1 MSQTITYDVAK
12 TLKKG
17 DTLYHNIIEFT
28 LEDGTTVPATATV
41 LGRVKKVSGPDEFH
55 LPIHQNYGAD
65 ADVFMSRF
73 GSTLWRTTPE
83 KEVQV
88 DPARVRRQR
97 SVVTVTGRIVDET
110 GHLLQVAQDQLLAVA
125 KRVKRT
131 RG

>member
-1 MSQTITYDVAK
+1 MSQTVTYEVAK

-73 GSTLWRTTPE
+73 GSTFWRTTPE

-97 SVVTVTGRIVDET
+97 SVVTVTGRVVDET
-110 GHLLQVAQDQLLAVA
+110 AHLLQNAQDQLLAVA
-125 KRVKRT
+125 KRVKRS

>member
-1 MSQTITYDVAK
+1 MSQSVTYEVAK

-73 GSTLWRTTPE
+73 GSTLWRTEEE
-83 KEVQV
+83 KQV
-88 DPARVRRQR
+88 AVEPVRVRRQR
-97 SVVTVTGRIVDET
+97 SVVTTTGRLVDET
-110 GHLLQVAQDQLLAVA
+110 GHLLQVAQEQLMAVA
-125 KRVKRT
+125 KRVKRS
-131 RG
+131 RS